1 MILDNIVL
9 GKHFTHESLDER
21 SIYYLTLSLLGYFH
35 DYYYYFNI
43 LYYIMS
49 DTVLTYLP
57 VKARAEGIKIALN
70 LAHIPFTYRTTVDW
84 PAQKEEWTKN
94 GTLPFGQ
101 LPVLHIDGMDI
112 VQTLAIYQ
120 YISRKYYFNNDRVDL

>member
-1 MILDNIVL
+1 
-9 GKHFTHESLDER
+9 
-21 SIYYLTLSLLGYFH
+21 
-35 DYYYYFNI
+35 
-43 LYYIMS
+43 MS

-57 VKARAEGIKIALN
+57 VKARAEGIKLALQ
-70 LAHIPFTYRTTVDW
+70 LAHIPFTYRTTVNW
-84 PAQKEEWTKN
+84 PAEKEELMKN

-120 YISRKYYFNNDRVDL
+120 YISRKYYL

>member
-9 GKHFTHESLDER
+9 GKPDTHESLDER
-21 SIYYLTLSLLGYFH
+21 SSFCLTLSLLGYFH
-35 DYYYYFNI
+35 YCYYYYFNI

-120 YISRKYYFNNDRVDL
+120 YISRKY